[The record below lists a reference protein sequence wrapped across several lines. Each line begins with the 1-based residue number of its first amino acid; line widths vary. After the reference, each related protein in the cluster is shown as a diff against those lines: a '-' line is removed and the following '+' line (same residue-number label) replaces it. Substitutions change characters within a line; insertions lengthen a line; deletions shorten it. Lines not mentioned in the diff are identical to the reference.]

1 MADPDDDPW
10 GFAAPKRPRLSES
23 TEPGANSSPTT
34 EPESAVDSASGG
46 PPVAAVSDGKDQVID
61 PIAAII
67 GPRIAEERP
76 TASAAR
82 GSRLEATG
90 EVNSGQRLR
99 QRAWALAVTVFAVY
113 GVGFLVEVVAASQ
126 FVSRLGS
133 DALVI
138 IYGIG
143 AFGLIAV
150 ALLQMTWIDRI
161 RRDKAV
167 TRVTFGYAVAFVV
180 ALVLLAIPAAATF
193 GSGALWLLADQLNF
207 LLPLVIWAVVGDLF
221 NAGEGR
227 RIFPWITSWSYAGQ
241 ILGFAVPTVA
251 PLVTE
256 SLGLPLW
263 GIAVLAPI
271 VCVAI
276 GILLPRAVRDRSISR
291 GHGRDQSVLDSLR
304 DTFGFVRGVPA
315 LSAAF
320 VSGVL
325 VFSAGLTL
333 EANNLRALNEAFSS
347 SAVML
352 QVTYGA
358 TLTGVFIVCWLL
370 NRFGTT
376 RILERLNI
384 SGGLFV
390 LPVVVIVAAAVA
402 LPGNLLGLLP
412 FVIAAVVIWWVPRW
426 TIDDVA
432 RRAALALVPDDKRAR
447 VSFVLDLTPFAVGL
461 FVAAIVTWVSS
472 ALEMYWISPVV
483 AMALGGIAL
492 RPGLKVIRQWDNA
505 MLNPTLRRRKRLSD
519 M

>member
-23 TEPGANSSPTT
+23 GDGTVPA
-34 EPESAVDSASGG
+34 D
-46 PPVAAVSDGKDQVID
+46 PPVERPGTSTAGPAGPRAGDQPEPD

-67 GPRIAEERP
+67 GGRVDRERP
-76 TASAAR
+76 AATGER

-90 EVNSGQRLR
+90 AVNSAQRLR
-99 QRAWALAVTVFAVY
+99 QRAWVLALTIFAVY
-113 GVGFLVEVVAASQ
+113 AIGFLVEVVAASQ

-138 IYGIG
+138 IYAVG
-143 AFGLIAV
+143 AFGLIGV

-167 TRVTFGYAVAFVV
+167 TRVTFGYAAAFIV
-180 ALVLLAIPAAATF
+180 ALALLAVPAAATF
-193 GSGALWLLADQLNF
+193 GSGVLWLLADQLNF
-207 LLPLVIWAVVGDLF
+207 LLPLVIWAVIGDLF

-227 RIFPWITSWSYAGQ
+227 RIFPWITSWSYFGQ
-241 ILGFAVPTVA
+241 ILGFAIPTVA
-251 PLVTE
+251 PLLTE
-256 SLGLPLW
+256 RLGLPLW

-271 VCVAI
+271 VCIAI
-276 GILLPRAVRDRSISR
+276 GVILPRAVRDRSISK
-291 GHGRDQSVLDSLR
+291 GHGRSQSVVASLR

-315 LSAAF
+315 LWAAF
-320 VSGVL
+320 GSGVL

-333 EANNLRALNEAFSS
+333 EANNLRALNDAFAS
-347 SAVML
+347 SAVLL
-352 QVTYGA
+352 QVAYGA
-358 TLTGVFIVCWLL
+358 TLTGVFIVCWLV
-370 NRFGTT
+370 NQYSTT

-390 LPVVVIVAAAVA
+390 LPVVVIVAAVIA
-402 LPGNLLGLLP
+402 LPGALFGFLP
-412 FVIAAVVIWWVPRW
+412 LVIASVVVWWIPRW

-461 FVAAIVTWVSS
+461 FVAAIITWVSS
-472 ALEMYWISPVV
+472 ALDAYWLSPVL
-483 AMALGGIAL
+483 AGLLGVLAL
-492 RPGLKVIRQWDNA
+492 RPGRRIMQRWDDA